1 MNKKSKHNTEES
13 HQTMREVS
21 QRVKKEQ
28 LQKYP
33 ENINKMAMGTQSSIT
48 ILKVN

>member
-1 MNKKSKHNTEES
+1 MKKKSKHNTEES

-21 QRVKKEQ
+21 QRIKKKKRAE

-33 ENINKMAMGTQSSIT
+33 ENINKMQ
-48 ILKVN
+48 